1 MKYKGKKKRTDNGQQ
16 TTVFFVGT
24 YRKRLEQHNGQ
35 SIDSDIRE
43 VRNLRKFLLAPII
56 TLNSKKFTTSLF

>member
-16 TTVFFVGT
+16 TTVFFAVT
-24 YRKRLEQHNGQ
+24 YLKRLEQHNDQ

-56 TLNSKKFTTSLF
+56 TLNSKQFTTSLF